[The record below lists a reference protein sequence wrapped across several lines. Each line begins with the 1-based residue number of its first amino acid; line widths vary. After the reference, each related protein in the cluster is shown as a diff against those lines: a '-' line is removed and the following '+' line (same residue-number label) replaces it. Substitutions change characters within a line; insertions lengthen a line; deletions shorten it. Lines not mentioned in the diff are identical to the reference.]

1 MKKFF
6 TLCLAFMLAS
16 LLNVNAADTYTLVG
30 NDVNGKSWDTSATIN
45 DFVYDSTTETYVLSG
60 AKVNG
65 EFKVVKNH
73 NWGDGELAAN
83 PYNPNVLTNTAY
95 RMYYNGQDGAS
106 SNANTK
112 SALENCTVKL
122 QFVGD
127 DKTPFITFE
136 TESEQSWSWNDNV
149 STNWGIIGADE
160 LIGAWGPDV
169 DLTCNYN
176 STYTW
181 KTEKLP
187 EGEFKF
193 RENDAWDVNF
203 GAGPVSNI
211 DVNTEVSLGYNT
223 GNMKFNTPTE
233 NYSFYVFTLTI
244 RGGAAKLR
252 VDGFK
257 EIVGSTEIFYESF
270 DQCNGTGANDGNG
283 FGDTDSGVAS
293 STFTADN
300 DGWNASKKY
309 AASKS
314 AKFGNSTAGNGVV
327 TSPALG
333 LEGDGTLTFK
343 AAPWNNDGT
352 ELNLSISSGTLSETK
367 VTMTKG
373 EWTEFTVKIT
383 GATADATLTFT
394 PAKRFFLD
402 EVKVTQGEG
411 ETPTWAPVFNDVANG
426 GIYYG
431 NYVNYSV
438 DAPGCDKLDLKFYKN
453 GEFDW
458 ETSQP
463 SQYLPYSNSA
473 NCATDASWNNITT
486 EHEIIA
492 TAYKGNEF
500 YTTTIKFTVQPVESV
515 KTLNEFIGTEGKR
528 IFIQQMATV
537 TYQSGKYLYLKD
549 NSGAIVVYGDGL
561 PTFEPG
567 DLLQNFVAE
576 YTNYNG
582 LHEIIPVASSFKNA
596 KLGNWGAP
604 SPELITIEDVTVA
617 NQSKY
622 IKLNGVELDG
632 TAKTIGDVAMFNQ
645 FGIELPADGKYNV
658 TAIIGM
664 YKGAV
669 QLYPIL
675 IEEIPTLAPTA
686 VSPEDATIVGSLNT
700 VTLTFPENVSLNTEA
715 GEITCIGTLD
725 SYNKATIEVKA
736 EGSSVIFTMAET
748 SEYWA
753 AGETYKLTIP
763 AGYIIGT
770 SGSVN
775 EELTYSWTIS
785 DEPVYELNYASVSP
799 VAGEVESLS
808 EFYLVFD
815 EKVKNNSSAS
825 ATILVDSEGNQ
836 VATGTLSRYDE
847 TNTFNSKYIKVT
859 LDKAVTTPGTYKLV
873 IPQGS
878 IGDYG
883 AYDVYYFNKGRLNP
897 EYSISY
903 TIPEPPITYTYL
915 PKSVSPADGSTV
927 DAPLK
932 HIRLAMGYDTEIKG
946 GAYSSTEYISIV
958 NQNGERVFEGTARIE
973 LETQYYYYIYIYPNG
988 DEGITEP
995 GTYTFTIPAGC
1006 IGDEDIYYS
1015 RWTEGKVNPE
1025 LTYTFTVK
1033 GSAMQ
1038 VSAVAPEE
1046 GETADLNT
1054 ITLTFPEAT
1063 TFAAEASA
1071 LTFHNDNYYNATVKS
1086 VVMSEDGLTAT
1097 ITSEAGYPGWMVGE
1111 SYTLNI
1117 PEGAF
1122 VGASGAATEALSYTW
1137 TIATP
1142 APETFSFTEVTPTQ
1156 GEVESLSEI
1165 LIDFGGFRPRPVEG
1179 WSYPSYNILDANG
1192 NIVTTAATNYS
1203 YENLDGTYYYKL
1215 KATLGKTVTDPG
1227 TYTLTIPAGAFKD
1240 LEASSGYKVNEEIVL
1255 SWTIKA
1261 PAMQVSTVA
1270 PEEGETADLN
1280 TITLTFPEATTFAAE
1295 ASALTFHNDNYYTAS
1310 VKSVVMSEDGLTA
1323 TITSEAGYPGWK
1335 LGESYTL
1342 NIPEGAFVG
1351 ASGAA
1356 TEALSYTWTIAVEKF
1371 TYVSVTPAQ
1380 GEVTELSEILI
1391 CFAHEAYGNSL
1402 LPTLNLI
1409 DEYGAVITTASTTRA
1424 QDADGNWYAI
1434 KATLAEKVTAAGTYI
1449 LQVPEDVFKDTD
1461 FGDGNTNKAFNL
1473 KWIID
1478 SNTYTLA
1485 LNIDPADG
1493 STVTALDKISFT
1505 PGAGVMVAMATNEA
1519 LTDNWFTVTDAQGN
1533 TYNSKLALEGTGY
1546 ALTIEGATA
1555 AGTYTVLVPKKSFY
1569 DALNATNFNAE
1580 MTLTYTVDANKYD
1593 FEWTVNPA
1601 EGEVTELTKLTFL
1614 QANAG
1619 EMLYPTN
1626 QALSDNWV
1634 KVVDAEGNSYNTR
1647 AIAGNGYEVTIEG
1660 ATAAGTY
1667 TVTVPKGS
1675 FYDMMASMAGTM
1687 NFNSEIVLTY
1697 TIAAPE
1703 DFTPVVT
1710 PTAGSVEVKDL
1721 SSIIVTLPSEFGEF
1735 NPKCH
1740 SWYDQMYIKYYDES
1754 LGYDQEIW
1762 TKTNSS
1768 ITVSEDG
1775 LSITLTDWAFEFEKG
1790 VTYKFNI
1797 PAGYIVL
1804 ANGAKNAET
1813 CIEYVISEGPKD
1825 LAEFTV
1831 PAGINGYINYDETNI
1846 NAWAPEFPFTV
1857 STTQNNTIAFSA
1869 TLPSLP
1875 TGLTSMEVLDEN
1887 GEVLVTLNQTGVAP
1901 LADGTEEYYV
1911 AGETTKEFVDG
1922 ATLRFYFSFA
1932 HAGGISET
1940 IRFEYVVAGGTIT
1953 GAEAITLDGNV
1964 IVRGNDIIAPEG
1976 SAIYTVSGIQ
1986 VPAEGLAPGVYVVVY
2001 GNQAIKVMVK

>member
-16 LLNVNAADTYTLVG
+16 LLNVNAQTYSLVG
-30 NDVNGKSWDTSATIN
+30 SFNEWNPSDTKYDFSANGDAWTLTGVDLPENA
-45 DFVYDSTTETYVLSG
+45 
-60 AKVNG
+60 
-65 EFKVVKNH
+65 EFKVVKDH
-73 NWGDGELAAN
+73 SWDVSYGGYIDDQKGDCTIPKDI
-83 PYNPNVLTNTAY
+83 PYVLGTGSDNLKVTSALTNCTLTLSFVNGKAVLLLETDS
-95 RMYYNGQDGAS
+95 YYY
-106 SNANTK
+106 
-112 SALENCTVKL
+112 L
-122 QFVGD
+122 
-127 DKTPFITFE
+127 
-136 TESEQSWSWNDNV
+136 SEK
-149 STNWGIIGADE
+149 NWGIIGNDAI
-160 LIGAWGPDV
+160 IGSWGTDV
-169 DLTCNYN
+169 DMTRV
-176 STYTW
+176 STGVYEW
-181 KTEKLP
+181 WTETLP
-187 EGEFKF
+187 QGGFKV
-193 RENDAWDVNF
+193 RADDAWIFSF
-203 GAGPVSNI
+203 GTSDAI
-211 DVNTEVSLGYNT
+211 EVGKKYNLLMNGGDIT
-223 GNMKFNTPTE
+223 LATPSE
-233 NYSFYVFTLTI
+233 SYSKYCFRLNAL
-244 RGGAAKLR
+244 GGAATLE
-252 VDGFK
+252 VIGYK
-257 EIVGSTEIFYESF
+257 EVGGMTTVFYESF
-270 DQCNGTGANDGNG
+270 DQCTGTGANDGSG
-283 FGDTDSGVAS
+283 FGDLNSGVATA
-293 STFTADN
+293 TFKADN
-300 DGWNASKKY
+300 DGWEASKKY
-309 AASKS
+309 AASNS

-333 LEGDGTLTFK
+333 LEGNGILTFK
-343 AAPWNNDGT
+343 AAPWNTDGAN
-352 ELNLSISSGTLSETK
+352 LGLSISSGSLSVES

-373 EWTEFTVKIT
+373 QWTEFTVQIT
-383 GATADATLTFT
+383 GATPEATLTFT

-463 SQYLPYSNSA
+463 SQYLPYKNSA
-473 NCATDASWNNITT
+473 NCATDDSWNNITT

-492 TAYKGNEF
+492 TAFKGNEF

-537 TYQSGKYLYLKD
+537 TYQSGKYLFLKD
-549 NSGAIVVYGDGL
+549 SSGAIVVYGDGL

-617 NQSKY
+617 NQNKY
-622 IKLNGVELDG
+622 VKLNGVALDN
-632 TAKTIGDVAMFNQ
+632 TAKTIGGVTLYNRFNV
-645 FGIELPADGKYNV
+645 ELPTDGKYNV
-658 TAIIGM
+658 VAIISYYNTDGVTDDP
-664 YKGAV
+664 ASV
-669 QLYPIL
+669 QLYPISF
-675 IEEIPTLAPTA
+675 EEVPELVPTA
-686 VSPEDATIVGSLNT
+686 VSPEDGAVTTLLET
-700 VTLTFPENVSLNTEA
+700 VTLTFPENVTLNTEA
-715 GEITCIGTLD
+715 GEV
-725 SYNKATIEVKA
+725 KFEAIEYKYYSGVV
-736 EGSSVIFTMAET
+736 SSVTAENNVVTFKLTTSSWDYNFTL
-748 SEYWA
+748 
-753 AGETYKLTIP
+753 GEKYRLTIP
-763 AGYIIGT
+763 AGYIVGQT
-770 SGSVN
+770 SNSTN
-775 EELTYSWTIS
+775 AEYIYNWTYDSNPAYNLEYST
-785 DEPVYELNYASVSP
+785 VTP
-799 VAGEVESLS
+799 VAGQVESIS
-808 EFYLVFD
+808 EISLIYPETVSYYYAANKPTL
-815 EKVKNNSSAS
+815 K
-825 ATILVDSEGNQ
+825 DSEGNV
-836 VATGTLSRYDE
+836 VANGTYDIYDAE
-847 TNTFNSKYIKVT
+847 GVYRGDLIRIV
-859 LDKAVTTPGTYKLV
+859 LDKTVTTPGTYTLT
-873 IPQGS
+873 IPQGA
-878 IGDYG
+878 IGDQTAKY
-883 AYDVYYFNKGRLNP
+883 YYFSNGRMNP
-897 EYSISY
+897 EINLTY
-903 TIPEPPITYTYL
+903 TIPEPPITYTYV
-915 PKSVSPADGSTV
+915 PTKTTPAEGNV
-927 DAPLK
+927 EAPLTRV
-932 HIRLAMGYDTEIKG
+932 RLHFDDNYPDVSNGV
-946 GAYSSTEYISIV
+946 YIDPTKYVTIV
-958 NQNGERVFEGTARIE
+958 NQNGERVFEGIAKIG
-973 LETQYYYYIYIYPNG
+973 LSSNYYYVDITPNG
-988 DEGITEP
+988 TEGITTP

-1006 IGDEDIYYS
+1006 IGDEEIYNTS
-1015 RWTEGKVNPE
+1015 WKEGRVNPE

-1033 GSAMQ
+1033 GPAMQ
-1038 VSAVAPEE
+1038 VSA
-1046 GETADLNT
+1046 
-1054 ITLTFPEAT
+1054 
-1063 TFAAEASA
+1063 
-1071 LTFHNDNYYNATVKS
+1071 
-1086 VVMSEDGLTAT
+1086 
-1097 ITSEAGYPGWMVGE
+1097 
-1111 SYTLNI
+1111 
-1117 PEGAF
+1117 
-1122 VGASGAATEALSYTW
+1122 
-1137 TIATP
+1137 
-1142 APETFSFTEVTPTQ
+1142 
-1156 GEVESLSEI
+1156 
-1165 LIDFGGFRPRPVEG
+1165 
-1179 WSYPSYNILDANG
+1179 
-1192 NIVTTAATNYS
+1192 
-1203 YENLDGTYYYKL
+1203 
-1215 KATLGKTVTDPG
+1215 
-1227 TYTLTIPAGAFKD
+1227 
-1240 LEASSGYKVNEEIVL
+1240 
-1255 SWTIKA
+1255 
-1261 PAMQVSTVA
+1261 VA

-1473 KWIID
+1473 KWTVGVAGPEDGFTYETITPDPSQEVSSIESVVVTFPAD
-1478 SNTYTLA
+1478 VTYDNSLVMLGTTAMTLMNTLTVTVEGNTVTFTPATPITAEGNHQLTWNQGAFTAANGAKCASATINYTVAKADPNTYTYELA
-1485 LNIDPADG
+1485 ADPANG
-1493 STVTALDKISFT
+1493 STL
-1505 PGAGVMVAMATNEA
+1505 EA
-1519 LTDNWFTVTDAQGN
+1519 LTTITFADASYATMPFLTDEAKNTQNWVVVEDAEGN
-1533 TYNSKLALEGTGY
+1533 TYNTTLENTTGV
-1546 ALTIEGATA
+1546 TIIVEGATA
-1555 AGTYTVLVPKKSFY
+1555 PGTYSVYVPAK
-1569 DALNATNFNAE
+1569 T
-1580 MTLTYTVDANKYD
+1580 
-1593 FEWTVNPA
+1593 
-1601 EGEVTELTKLTFL
+1601 
-1614 QANAG
+1614 
-1619 EMLYPTN
+1619 
-1626 QALSDNWV
+1626 
-1634 KVVDAEGNSYNTR
+1634 
-1647 AIAGNGYEVTIEG
+1647 
-1660 ATAAGTY
+1660 
-1667 TVTVPKGS
+1667 
-1675 FYDMMASMAGTM
+1675 FYDMMAYSKDKTKYNYNPEMR
-1687 NFNSEIVLTY
+1687 LTY
-1697 TIAAPE
+1697 TIEAPAPE

-1721 SSIIVTLPSEFGEF
+1721 SSIVVTLPSEFGEF

>member
-30 NDVNGKSWDTSATIN
+30 DDVNGKSWDTSATIN

-95 RMYYNGQDGAS
+95 RMYYNGQGGAS

-193 RENDAWDVNF
+193 RENDAWTVNF

-257 EIVGSTEIFYESF
+257 EIVGATEIFYESF
-270 DQCNGTGANDGNG
+270 DQCSGTGANDGNG
-283 FGDTDSGVAS
+283 FGDTNSGVAS
-293 STFTADN
+293 ATFTADN

-411 ETPTWAPVFNDVANG
+411 EIPTWAPVFNDVANG

-473 NCATDASWNNITT
+473 NCATDDSWNNITT

-537 TYQSGKYLYLKD
+537 TYQSGKYLFLKD
-549 NSGAIVVYGDGL
+549 SSGAIVVYGDGL

-604 SPELITIEDVTVA
+604 SPELITIDDVTVA
-617 NQSKY
+617 NQNKY
-622 IKLNGVELDG
+622 VKLNGVALDN
-632 TAKTIGDVAMFNQ
+632 TAMTIGGVTLYNRFNV
-645 FGIELPADGKYNV
+645 ELPTDGKYNV
-658 TAIIGM
+658 VAIISYYNQNGVTDDP
-664 YKGAV
+664 ASV
-669 QLYPIL
+669 QLYPISF
-675 IEEIPTLAPTA
+675 EEVPELVPTA
-686 VSPEDATIVGSLNT
+686 VSPEDGAVTTLLET
-700 VTLTFPENVSLNTEA
+700 VTLTFSENVTLNTEA
-715 GEITCIGTLD
+715 GEVKFD
-725 SYNKATIEVKA
+725 AIEYKYYSGVV
-736 EGSSVIFTMAET
+736 SSVTAENNVVTFKLTTSSWDYNFTP
-748 SEYWA
+748 
-753 AGETYKLTIP
+753 GEKYRLTIP
-763 AGYIIGT
+763 AGYIVGQT
-770 SGSVN
+770 SNSTN
-775 EELTYSWTIS
+775 AEYIYNWTYDSNPAYNLEYST
-785 DEPVYELNYASVSP
+785 VTP
-799 VAGEVESLS
+799 VAGQVESIS
-808 EFYLVFD
+808 EISLIYPETVSYYYAANKPTL
-815 EKVKNNSSAS
+815 K
-825 ATILVDSEGNQ
+825 DSEGNV
-836 VATGTLSRYDE
+836 VANGTYDIYDAE
-847 TNTFNSKYIKVT
+847 GVYRGDLIRIV
-859 LDKAVTTPGTYKLV
+859 LDKTVTTPGTYTLT
-873 IPQGS
+873 IPQGA
-878 IGDYG
+878 IGDQTAKY
-883 AYDVYYFNKGRLNP
+883 YYFSNGRMNP
-897 EYSISY
+897 EINLTY
-903 TIPEPPITYTYL
+903 TIPEPPITYTYV
-915 PKSVSPADGSTV
+915 PTKTTPAEGNV
-927 DAPLK
+927 EAPLTRV
-932 HIRLAMGYDTEIKG
+932 RLHFDDNYPDVSNGV
-946 GAYSSTEYISIV
+946 YIDPTKYVTIV
-958 NQNGERVFEGTARIE
+958 NQNGERVFEGIAKIG
-973 LETQYYYYIYIYPNG
+973 LSSNYYYVDITPNG
-988 DEGITEP
+988 TEGITTP

-1006 IGDEDIYYS
+1006 IGDEEIYNTS
-1015 RWTEGKVNPE
+1015 WKEGRVNPE

-1033 GSAMQ
+1033 GPAMQ
-1038 VSAVAPEE
+1038 VSA
-1046 GETADLNT
+1046 
-1054 ITLTFPEAT
+1054 
-1063 TFAAEASA
+1063 
-1071 LTFHNDNYYNATVKS
+1071 
-1086 VVMSEDGLTAT
+1086 
-1097 ITSEAGYPGWMVGE
+1097 
-1111 SYTLNI
+1111 
-1117 PEGAF
+1117 
-1122 VGASGAATEALSYTW
+1122 
-1137 TIATP
+1137 
-1142 APETFSFTEVTPTQ
+1142 
-1156 GEVESLSEI
+1156 
-1165 LIDFGGFRPRPVEG
+1165 
-1179 WSYPSYNILDANG
+1179 
-1192 NIVTTAATNYS
+1192 
-1203 YENLDGTYYYKL
+1203 
-1215 KATLGKTVTDPG
+1215 
-1227 TYTLTIPAGAFKD
+1227 
-1240 LEASSGYKVNEEIVL
+1240 
-1255 SWTIKA
+1255 
-1261 PAMQVSTVA
+1261 VA

-1391 CFAHEAYGNSL
+1391 CFALEAYGNSS

-1461 FGDGNTNKAFNL
+1461 FGDGNTNKTFNL
-1473 KWIID
+1473 KWTVGVAGPEDGFTYETITPDPSQEVSSIESVVVTFPAD
-1478 SNTYTLA
+1478 VTYDNSLVMLGTTAMTLMNTLTVTVEGNTVTFTPATPITAEGNHQLTWNEGAFTAANGAKCASATINYTVAKADPNTYTYELA
-1485 LNIDPADG
+1485 ADPANG
-1493 STVTALDKISFT
+1493 STL
-1505 PGAGVMVAMATNEA
+1505 EA
-1519 LTDNWFTVTDAQGN
+1519 LTTITFADASYATMPFLTDEAKNTQNWVVVEDAEGN
-1533 TYNSKLALEGTGY
+1533 TYNTTLENTTGV
-1546 ALTIEGATA
+1546 TIIVEGATA
-1555 AGTYTVLVPKKSFY
+1555 PGTYSVYVPAK
-1569 DALNATNFNAE
+1569 T
-1580 MTLTYTVDANKYD
+1580 
-1593 FEWTVNPA
+1593 
-1601 EGEVTELTKLTFL
+1601 
-1614 QANAG
+1614 
-1619 EMLYPTN
+1619 
-1626 QALSDNWV
+1626 
-1634 KVVDAEGNSYNTR
+1634 
-1647 AIAGNGYEVTIEG
+1647 
-1660 ATAAGTY
+1660 
-1667 TVTVPKGS
+1667 
-1675 FYDMMASMAGTM
+1675 FYDMMAYSKDKTKYNYNPEMR
-1687 NFNSEIVLTY
+1687 LTY
-1697 TIAAPE
+1697 TIEAPAPE

-1721 SSIIVTLPSEFGEF
+1721 SSIVVTLPSEFGEF

-1740 SWYDQMYIKYYDES
+1740 SWYNQMYIKYYDES

-1762 TKTNSS
+1762 TNTNSS

-1846 NAWAPEFPFTV
+1846 NAWAPEFPFTA

-1875 TGLTSMEVLDEN
+1875 PGLTSMEVLDEN